1 MIRFPA
7 RKIMC
12 LVLSLIIVFGF
23 ATAVCAYSSAYTKHA
38 RFHVV
43 TAEQAQAKY
52 DNGDKFILYRFRDSC
67 QNSQY
72 IGNNVIAKWMDA
84 GQDIY
89 GMEVDETTL
98 PVFLVGQL
106 PNPSTLPSVIFV
118 DNKKLTVYTATNM
131 SVYVMEE
138 KLKVQ
143 YYEFTGSQSPG
154 ETFDGETLNY
164 SVKCC
169 QSEARKGL
177 DKRNNLRKSGN
188 AWYWNSDNKTKV
200 TPTDLSPLSYD
211 YKLEEV
217 AMQRAA
223 ELVAVYSHTR
233 PNGKKCFTAYNEEF
247 NPAGE
252 NIAYGYDSLESVQK
266 AWEEESEK
274 YENQGHRRNMLSKSS
289 CVGLGCVEFN
299 GKKFW
304 VQEFAYNTL
313 DTTYRAPSDGAKTF
327 TVDVLNSNISGKEIV
342 CDKKSISMSKG
353 ETASLPAASYCVIM
367 KNSPR
372 SKIPLSDEVSWS
384 SSNTSVLTVSGTSVT
399 AVAEGSA
406 NLVASAAGK
415 TLSIPV
421 TVGKSGGDGSSYV
434 TFGAESVNVGVGK
447 TLALPLTY
455 SGGTVA
461 FVTSDPS
468 IATVDSNGTVTGVS
482 EGTATITGVIGE
494 KGVSDTITVNV
505 VSDSSGEETTVVS
518 SDTITQIIKLITVF
532 INLLITFFN
541 TLMGAAS
548 AA

>member
-7 RKIMC
+7 KKIIS
-12 LVLSLIIVFGF
+12 LVLSLILIFGF

-38 RFHVV
+38 RFHVL
-43 TAEQAQAKY
+43 TTEQAQAKY
-52 DNGDKFILYRFRDSC
+52 DKGDKFILYRFRDSC

-98 PVFLVGQL
+98 PAFLIGQL
-106 PNPSTLPSVIFV
+106 PNPCTLPCVIFV
-118 DNKKLTVYTATNM
+118 DNKKLTVYTATNT
-131 SVYVMEE
+131 SVYVLEE

-143 YYEFTGSQSPG
+143 YYEFTGTQSPG
-154 ETFDGETLNY
+154 ETFDGETLSY
-164 SVKCC
+164 SVKCL
-169 QSEARKGL
+169 QTEARKGL
-177 DKRNNLRKSGN
+177 DKINNLRKSGN

-252 NIAYGYDSLESVQK
+252 NIAYGYDSMESVQK
-266 AWEEESEK
+266 AWEEETEK

-289 CVGLGCVEFN
+289 CVGLACVEFN
-299 GKKFW
+299 GTKFW

-313 DTTYRAPSDGAKTF
+313 DKSYRTPTDGAKTF

-342 CDKKSISMSKG
+342 CDKKSISMNKG
-353 ETASLPAASYCVIM
+353 ETTSLPTANYCVIM
-367 KNSPR
+367 KNSPK
-372 SKIPLSDEVSWS
+372 SKIPLSDKVSWS

-399 AVAEGSA
+399 AVEAGSA
-406 NLVASAAGK
+406 NLIASAAGK
-415 TLSIPV
+415 TLSVPV
-421 TVGKSGGDGSSYV
+421 TVGKGGSDSSSHV
-434 TFGAESVNVGVGK
+434 TFGAESVDVGVGK
-447 TLALPLTY
+447 TITLPLTY

-482 EGTATITGVIGE
+482 EGTATITGVITE

-505 VSDSSGEETTVVS
+505 VPGGSGEETTVVS
-518 SDTITQIIKLITVF
+518 SDTIAQVIRLITIA

-541 TLMGAAS
+541 ILMGAAS